1 MTEQPVLQTLADY
14 VLEVRLNRP
23 EKKNA
28 LTRTMYD
35 RMAAAFDQA
44 DADPAIR
51 AVIVTGTGDAFTS
64 GNDVKDFQNRSEG
77 NVGSAAGN
85 FLRAISTMK
94 TPLVAAV
101 NGMAIG
107 VGTTMLFHCDLV
119 VLARSARLM
128 MPFTSLGLVPEAA
141 SSLLVPRAVGMHRAN
156 ALLML
161 GESIDAETA
170 LSWGIGNRL
179 VEDADLMETARGY
192 ARRLA
197 ALPPEALRQTK
208 ALIRH
213 GSPEFAGRMAEE
225 GEIFGRRMAS
235 PEAREAFAAFAEKRK
250 PDFSQAWSS
259 PSTGEA
265 PHDDNT

>member
-1 MTEQPVLQTLADY
+1 MTEQHVLRTVADN
-14 VLEVRLNRP
+14 VLEVRINRP

-28 LTRTMYD
+28 LTRAMYD
-35 RMAAAFDQA
+35 GMAEAFEQA

-64 GNDVKDFQNRSEG
+64 GNDVRDFQNRSES

-107 VGTTMLFHCDLV
+107 VGTTLLFHCDFV

-141 SSLLVPRAVGMHRAN
+141 SSLLVPRVVGMHRAN

-170 LSWGIGNRL
+170 FAWGIGNRL
-179 VEDADLMETARGY
+179 VEDAELMDVAHAYT
-192 ARRLA
+192 RRLA

-213 GSPEFAGRMAEE
+213 GTPEFAGRMAEE
-225 GEIFGRRMAS
+225 GEVFGRQMKS
-235 PEAREAFAAFAEKRK
+235 PEAREAFAAFAEKRR
-250 PDFSQAWSS
+250 PDFSQF
-259 PSTGEA
+259 
-265 PHDDNT
+265 N